1 MHTWHNCQYSYRRK
15 KPGGKISKNWT
26 GSGESAGPPKYPEFL
41 PHLLS
46 SNHTN
51 NWRVYWRTI
60 QFLLVSVLSF
70 FFSVNG
76 LIFIKLISQLPLTG
90 SFSWLKWRGLLE
102 LRHQTEEDA
111 EHRLLME
118 APMKGVETSAQEIL
132 CRAVG
137 SKNYNEISEW
147 SKGTSGILLSPLP
160 ILHS

>member
-1 MHTWHNCQYSYRRK
+1 MTVRRKLLFPICRQIWQCFCTCLVLVIYRKCYLQETASSKMHTWHNCQYSYRRK
-15 KPGGKISKNWT
+15 KPGGKISKNW
-26 GSGESAGPPKYPEFL
+26 
-41 PHLLS
+41 
-46 SNHTN
+46 
-51 NWRVYWRTI
+51 
-60 QFLLVSVLSF
+60 
-70 FFSVNG
+70 
-76 LIFIKLISQLPLTG
+76 TG

-147 SKGTSGILLSPLP
+147 SKGLRSKGFCFMTKKRLL
-160 ILHS
+160 HD